1 MTLDISKYPTLA
13 LANTPDELRSLP
25 KEALPKLCDELR
37 TYLLNLLANQA
48 ATLHLV

>member
-25 KEALPKLCDELR
+25 KEALWMKSYPEVRITHRRDYR
-37 TYLLNLLANQA
+37 R
-48 ATLHLV
+48 